1 MKLIRKYGYEILA
14 SILGIAFV
22 TMLLYLLLVKPEDLM
37 VRGTVMFM
45 MFFDAI
51 ALYYVLRKLWRTK
64 WRYRVVTSVQKV
76 FEKIA
81 RVLKIFRQKLGI
93 PEREQKTVLKGK
105 ATISFDAK
113 PIYEQAKRVKK
124 PKGWKSLQTDKERLG
139 YLYKRM
145 IDTNISRGVPI
156 FSSETPTEI
165 KGKKSYHNHENQ
177 IFDLYVANRY
187 KNDVTLDSAVLDDL
201 KKELKN
207 AKN

>member
-22 TMLLYLLLVKPEDLM
+22 TMLLYLLIVKPEDLM
-37 VRGTVMFM
+37 VRGTIMFM
-45 MFFDAI
+45 MLFDAI
-51 ALYYVLRKLWRTK
+51 AAYYVLRKLWRTK
-64 WRYRVVTSVQKV
+64 WRYRVMPSVQKV

-81 RVLKIFRQKLGI
+81 RVFKIFRQKLGI
-93 PEREQKTVLKGK
+93 PEREQKTVLRGK

-113 PIYEQAKRVKK
+113 PIYEQTKRVKK

-145 IDTNISRGVPI
+145 IDTNINQGVPI

-165 KGKKSYHNHENQ
+165 RDKKNYRDHENQ

-187 KNDVTLDSAVLDDL
+187 KDDVTLDRTVLDDL
-201 KKELKN
+201 KKEMKN
-207 AKN
+207 AKS